1 MGKIVQRFL
10 RVFIMVLMIMSIP
23 FFFKSSVSAAT
34 IQVNGLNGDQA
45 IITDSSGKTVS
56 DTQGLNEY
64 NYYQVKYNWSIPD
77 SVIIKSG
84 DTAQFTLPSNIR
96 VRSTE
101 AFNITDS
108 QGQVVGRATIKAGS
122 STGTI
127 AFTNVPSTFRYD
139 RHGTLTFYGQGKTV
153 PKTNVNSWMINKG
166 GWVDN
171 KTLDSKGNPTQLY
184 WNVVLNPAGKKL
196 TGVSFT
202 DKPQKG
208 QTIILDS
215 VEVYQVNSSNKLG
228 KKLSPKI
235 TMNADGSMTI
245 DLGDINTPIYIE
257 YKVSLSKNVSNSATT
272 EWKNVGIMNWNGGSS
287 AHTTAFVRHG
297 GSGTEVG
304 YNGSVELHKVDAIT
318 KKSLAGAVFDL
329 ENQSGKVL
337 QSNLTTDSNGN
348 LIVKNLK
355 DGNYQFVEVKAPQ
368 GYQINSNPIKFTIND
383 SSSNAVSVK
392 ITAENQPLKSSSS
405 KISSSSKKNS
415 GVKSSS
421 SKKSSSSVTASSSS
435 KKSSSIKS
443 SSNSNRVSSKQSS
456 SIKGSSSKALR
467 SKQSSSSNSL
477 VISTSSIKKNG
488 SKSHRGVSGW
498 SKNSSSNLSLS
509 QKSLGLR
516 NSTET
521 SSKQGHFS
529 IPNAKSSI
537 ESSEVPVEVSSQ
549 KATLVSSAI
558 VVPVPEQ
565 GSSSRWTMSSKA
577 TLVSKTENVPTVSSS
592 IVIVSKPS
600 GILNSENGD
609 HGLNSSSASNGT
621 DNRSSKPAM
630 ISTVVNNDNL
640 NENNGVSSSRLNQ
653 SSSSNVPA
661 FQKAAVKSSSPV
673 PEQGS
678 SSRWTMSS
686 KATLVSKTEN
696 VPTVSSSIVIVSKPN
711 GTSNS
716 ENGDHGL
723 NSSSASN
730 ETDNRLSKPAMFST
744 VVNNDNLNENNGA
757 SSSRSNQPSS
767 PNVPAF
773 QKAAVKSS
781 SSSEV
786 KKNEKILPQ
795 TGEEKEFMD
804 VLSIVG
810 LIMVGGVVG
819 IEISK
824 HRHN

>member
-1 MGKIVQRFL
+1 MIFMGKIVQRFL

-208 QTIILDS
+208 QTIISDS

-392 ITAENQPLKSSSS
+392 ITAENQPLKSSPS
-405 KISSSSKKNS
+405 KISSSSKKS
-415 GVKSSS
+415 SSVKSSS

-509 QKSLGLR
+509 QKSSGLR

-592 IVIVSKPS
+592 IVIVSKP
-600 GILNSENGD
+600 
-609 HGLNSSSASNGT
+609 
-621 DNRSSKPAM
+621 
-630 ISTVVNNDNL
+630 
-640 NENNGVSSSRLNQ
+640 
-653 SSSSNVPA
+653 
-661 FQKAAVKSSSPV
+661 
-673 PEQGS
+673 
-678 SSRWTMSS
+678 
-686 KATLVSKTEN
+686 
-696 VPTVSSSIVIVSKPN
+696 N

-730 ETDNRLSKPAMFST
+730 ETDSRLSKPAMFST

>member
-45 IITDSSGKTVS
+45 IITDSNGKTVS
-56 DTQGLNEY
+56 DTQRLNEY

-208 QTIILDS
+208 QTIISDS

-421 SKKSSSSVTASSSS
+421 SKKLSSSVTASSSS

-592 IVIVSKPS
+592 IVIVSKP
-600 GILNSENGD
+600 
-609 HGLNSSSASNGT
+609 
-621 DNRSSKPAM
+621 
-630 ISTVVNNDNL
+630 
-640 NENNGVSSSRLNQ
+640 
-653 SSSSNVPA
+653 
-661 FQKAAVKSSSPV
+661 
-673 PEQGS
+673 
-678 SSRWTMSS
+678 
-686 KATLVSKTEN
+686 
-696 VPTVSSSIVIVSKPN
+696 N

-730 ETDNRLSKPAMFST
+730 ETDSRLSKPAMFST